1 MKSWFALCT
10 VLSFLLLSWLMI
22 TMQSCTQEYEIDAQG
37 ALQKVDRI
45 EQPGVAPQ
53 VQRRPASW
61 AVDLPVFQRVAA
73 SVRPGDRMIHTRT
86 TVGWPMFSLEK
97 SQLKVLR
104 NGVEVLTARDR
115 HIPFWAV
122 TAGISTIPLVF
133 WGAGA
138 LWVLSSRPRK
148 LPPP

>member
-1 MKSWFALCT
+1 MKLWFAVCA
-10 VLSFLLLSWLMI
+10 VLSGLLLGLLLA
-22 TMQSCTQEYEIDAQG
+22 TMQSCTQDYEIDAQG
-37 ALQKVDRI
+37 GLQKVDRI

-53 VQRRPASW
+53 VQRRSASW
-61 AVDLPVFQRVAA
+61 ASDLPVFQRVAS
-73 SVRPGDRMIHTRT
+73 SVRPGDKLIHTRT
-86 TVGWPMFSLEK
+86 AVGWPLFALEK

-115 HIPFWAV
+115 HILFWTV
-122 TAGISTIPLVF
+122 TAGISILPLVF

-148 LPPP
+148 PILP